1 MSWVAAE
8 SKHRWDLDRE
18 WINTKKDETAAIGWN
33 TIASL
38 VSITA
43 DEDFDLPALNLF
55 LQRVQKEIH
64 KAGNESRY
72 AMNNFVICHG
82 CYVTSLKDAAIK
94 RGESRIWI

>member
-1 MSWVAAE
+1 MSWIAAE

-18 WINTKKDETAAIGWN
+18 WINAKKDETAAIGWN
-33 TIASL
+33 T
-38 VSITA
+38 VA
-43 DEDFDLPALNLF
+43 DEDFDLPALNLL

-72 AMNNFVICHG
+72 AINNFVICLG